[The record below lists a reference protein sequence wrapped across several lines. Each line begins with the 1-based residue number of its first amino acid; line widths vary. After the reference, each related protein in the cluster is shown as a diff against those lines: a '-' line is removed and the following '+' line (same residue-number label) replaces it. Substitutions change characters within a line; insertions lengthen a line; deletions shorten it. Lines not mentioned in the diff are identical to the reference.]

1 MSIDF
6 QPGPGQVALVEYA
19 ERSDECLTGLVLAED
34 SGHMAIDLGAS
45 GPLRAERD
53 EVVVSVFA
61 PDALYRLRATAR
73 SGQPEGVIVLT
84 PVHKVE
90 RIQRRGAARA
100 AIRLGVTIA
109 AIDSPAVESIVG
121 RTVDVGL
128 GGLRVETLRPVPHGD
143 LAATLTLP
151 GGTSVVARVHVL
163 AVSTDADGYDYRLV
177 FGELDRPE
185 TEAIAAVVEAQQ
197 VR

>member
-1 MSIDF
+1 
-6 QPGPGQVALVEYA
+6 
-19 ERSDECLTGLVLAED
+19 
-34 SGHMAIDLGAS
+34 
-45 GPLRAERD
+45 AERD

-128 GGLRVETLRPVPHGD
+128 GGLRVETLRPVPGGE
-143 LAATLTLP
+143 LEATLTMK
-151 GGTSVVARVHVL
+151 GGTSVVARVLGLEVHYATDGDDTRIAFGTL
-163 AVSTDADGYDYRLV
+163 AQPPGDPV
-177 FGELDRPE
+177 P
-185 TEAIAAVVEAQQ
+185 
-197 VR
+197 